1 MAGQMRWSAPP
12 IVERAPPPE
21 TARVGSR
28 CQHEGARLR
37 LVLGFLLPSQRGQG
51 VQSGQVPNANGSG
64 WAPVPARGGTAP
76 ARPLTRGLPPSGTR
90 RGWYSGPEAPAGP
103 RLRFEIGELRQ
114 GCGSAGRAC

>member
-37 LVLGFLLPSQRGQG
+37 LGPWYLSALHPLAAWLGRQG
-51 VQSGQVPNANGSG
+51 GRIQ
-64 WAPVPARGGTAP
+64 
-76 ARPLTRGLPPSGTR
+76 
-90 RGWYSGPEAPAGP
+90 GP
-103 RLRFEIGELRQ
+103 RLRLGLGWASDR
-114 GCGSAGRAC
+114 

>member
-37 LVLGFLLPSQRGQG
+37 LGP
-51 VQSGQVPNANGSG
+51 GSG
-64 WAPVPARGGTAP
+64 
-76 ARPLTRGLPPSGTR
+76 SG
-90 RGWYSGPEAPAGP
+90 SVS
-103 RLRFEIGELRQ
+103 
-114 GCGSAGRAC
+114 CGSAAAVRGGPAERMLRRLPRVDSLVMCIASLRSRM

>member
-37 LVLGFLLPSQRGQG
+37 LVLGFPPSQRGQG

-64 WAPVPARGGTAP
+64 WALDPWVTSPRHQK
-76 ARPLTRGLPPSGTR
+76 GLV
-90 RGWYSGPEAPAGP
+90 
-103 RLRFEIGELRQ
+103 
-114 GCGSAGRAC
+114 

>member
-37 LVLGFLLPSQRGQG
+37 LVLGFLPSQRGQG
-51 VQSGQVPNANGSG
+51 VQSGQVPRAKG
-64 WAPVPARGGTAP
+64 PTTVARGRNTAVAAAVSQPP
-76 ARPLTRGLPPSGTR
+76 ASRWKPRAITSKSVTAAATQSSQLRSV
-90 RGWYSGPEAPAGP
+90 AGK
-103 RLRFEIGELRQ
+103 
-114 GCGSAGRAC
+114 AANY